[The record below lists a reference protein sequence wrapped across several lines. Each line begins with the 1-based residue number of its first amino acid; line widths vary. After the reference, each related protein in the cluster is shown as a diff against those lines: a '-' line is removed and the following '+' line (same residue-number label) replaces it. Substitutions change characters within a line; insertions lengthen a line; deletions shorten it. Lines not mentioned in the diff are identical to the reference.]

1 MRLALFFCQKTGMG
15 REKTVNEQQDRG
27 PIAKPWQ
34 VSVGDDA
41 HIVPR
46 YITLFARRNL
56 SPPIPPC
63 GPMTSI
69 GPYKPFAMFAAISKV
84 FLRQGEGIL
93 PYKYF

>member
-1 MRLALFFCQKTGMG
+1 MGGETWQKSSKVEGADCKTLAS
-15 REKTVNEQQDRG
+15 
-27 PIAKPWQ
+27 
-34 VSVGDDA
+34 SVGDDA
-41 HIVPR
+41 RIVPR

-56 SPPIPPC
+56 SPLIPPC

-84 FLRQGEGIL
+84 PLRQGEGIL

>member
-1 MRLALFFCQKTGMG
+1 MAK
-15 REKTVNEQQDRG
+15 EQQGRG

-41 HIVPR
+41 CIVPR

-56 SPPIPPC
+56 LPPILPC

-69 GPYKPFAMFAAISKV
+69 GPYKPFAMFAAINKV

-93 PYKYF
+93 LYKYF